1 MPAGADLAE
10 IAALLQTC
18 LQEVYGVTVSTEC
31 LGDAF
36 FYLNR
41 VRRLFPSRH
50 GIRKA
55 LFWLVESV
63 WGGRG
68 FLTGHVSPRALALD
82 LPDDWT
88 DPATGGARHGGAF
101 ALLKE
106 AERRSALLM
115 TGALQHWMGVLP
127 ENDLAK
133 LLGSLDYTT
142 GTETEA
148 SRKPAA
154 TQKEETP

>member
-1 MPAGADLAE
+1 M
-10 IAALLQTC
+10 
-18 LQEVYGVTVSTEC
+18 
-31 LGDAF
+31 
-36 FYLNR
+36 
-41 VRRLFPSRH
+41 
-50 GIRKA
+50 
-55 LFWLVESV
+55 
-63 WGGRG
+63 
-68 FLTGHVSPRALALD
+68 TGHVSPRALALD

-142 GTETEA
+142 GTRNRSEPQARRHT
-148 SRKPAA
+148 KGG
-154 TQKEETP
+154 TPHDPYYDGKRQDD